1 MKLTIKD
8 FYDQNELRSA
18 LIIKAK
24 AETETSQKELSFM
37 EGEPEDANLGRD
49 FADVY
54 NIEDLVKMAYEAG
67 KNGESLSIKHEN
79 YDSFE
84 EL

>member
-1 MKLTIKD
+1 MKLSVKKFEDLD
-8 FYDQNELRSA
+8 FWRMA
-18 LIIKAK
+18 LKIE
-24 AETETSQKELSFM
+24 AETETSQKELSFI

-49 FADVY
+49 YNDVY

-67 KNGESLSIKHEN
+67 KNGEPLEIDRKV

>member
-1 MKLTIKD
+1 MKLSVKKFEDLD
-8 FYDQNELRSA
+8 FWRMA
-18 LIIKAK
+18 LKIE
-24 AETETSQKELSFM
+24 AETETGQKELSFI

-67 KNGESLSIKHEN
+67 KNGEPLEIDRKV

>member
-1 MKLTIKD
+1 MRLSVKKFEDLD
-8 FYDQNELRSA
+8 FWRMA
-18 LIIKAK
+18 LKIE
-24 AETETSQKELSFM
+24 AETETSQKELSFI
-37 EGEPEDANLGRD
+37 EGEPEDANLYRD

-54 NIEDLVKMAYEAG
+54 KIENLVLMAYEAG